1 MYFGEGS
8 LTKKFMNG
16 EASFRVAHYMPGYPA
31 GDGTTTFCRGLSRA
45 MNRLEPGSCV
55 IITRRA
61 DAAERAEAEDELLV
75 YRRASRNPFALPL
88 NLERDL
94 RENRHG
100 IDGVVLHGVY
110 NPPNVGMSR
119 LLCRLGI
126 PYIFLPHDPYPPAL
140 QNHHRFR
147 KLVYWKLFEERMIK
161 RAAAVQLLDEGHEGF
176 LRNLGCQ
183 VPIFSHPNG
192 CESETLNLLKGE
204 PHVPGSRKIPQLHYL
219 GRMDR
224 NHKGL
229 DLLIEAFSKVVGEHS
244 AKLCLTGNDWF
255 DREGLEKQAA
265 DLGISNQVEFR
276 GRRPEPSIQL
286 QADSDLCVLTSRFD
300 GFGLTIVEAMLAGRP
315 VVVSR
320 AAGVAGHVE
329 KSRGGWVVEPTVAGI
344 VRGMNEALEARD
356 QWPEMGER
364 NREYVL
370 NFLTWEQVAKATL
383 ASYRRFFEPK

>member
-1 MYFGEGS
+1 
-8 LTKKFMNG
+8 
-16 EASFRVAHYMPGYPA
+16 
-31 GDGTTTFCRGLSRA
+31 

-88 NLERDL
+88 HLERDL

-161 RAAAVQLLDEGHEGF
+161 RAAAVQLLDEGHEAF

-192 CESETLNLLKGE
+192 CESETLNLLKGR
-204 PHVPGSRKIPQLHYL
+204 PYVPGSRKIPQLHYL
-219 GRMDR
+219 GR
-224 NHKGL
+224 
-229 DLLIEAFSKVVGEHS
+229 
-244 AKLCLTGNDWF
+244 
-255 DREGLEKQAA
+255 
-265 DLGISNQVEFR
+265 
-276 GRRPEPSIQL
+276 
-286 QADSDLCVLTSRFD
+286 
-300 GFGLTIVEAMLAGRP
+300 
-315 VVVSR
+315 
-320 AAGVAGHVE
+320 
-329 KSRGGWVVEPTVAGI
+329 
-344 VRGMNEALEARD
+344 
-356 QWPEMGER
+356 
-364 NREYVL
+364 
-370 NFLTWEQVAKATL
+370 
-383 ASYRRFFEPK
+383 